1 MLRGTAPFT
10 DLEAKMLIDLNKCI
24 HMDSKRYEYHIKHI
38 ELVRRYLVLLNK
50 KLDIHVNPSKLA
62 FIAYSHDLL
71 KERGLDPSTTKTW
84 KKHEIPQDLNRYI
97 RTHFKILEE
106 FGLED
111 YFNTDIQQHALAAGI
126 FLYEELGIRDKEI
139 LYPVMFHSCPIIDI
153 YQTLPRKVQNI
164 TDITIL
170 ADKLSSNYLR
180 INYKHSEVR
189 VDLDQVV
196 FGSNGKEFNYS
207 LGLFLARVL
216 SQGNS
221 TEKNSQIAT
230 DYYYNR
236 LLESNPLLGSK
247 IDSIKKIGGNKIWQP
262 RKSKVIKM
270 P

>member
-1 MLRGTAPFT
+1 MTTCIGPTT
-10 DLEAKMLIDLNKCI
+10 DFEAKMLVDLTKCI
-24 HMDSKRYEYHIKHI
+24 HMRSKRYEYHIKHI
-38 ELVRRYLVLLNK
+38 ELVRRYLNILNR
-50 KLDIHVNPSKLA
+50 KLDLHINPSKLT
-62 FIAYSHDLL
+62 FIAYAHDLL
-71 KERGLDPSTTKTW
+71 KERGLDPNTTKSW
-84 KKHEIPQDLNRYI
+84 KSHEIPQDLNRYI
-97 RTHFKILEE
+97 RTHLKTLEE

-126 FLYEELGIRDKEI
+126 FLYEELGIKDKEI
-139 LYPVMFHSCPIIDI
+139 LYPVMFHSCPIIDV
-153 YQTLPRKVQNI
+153 YKTLSPKIQNI
-164 TDITIL
+164 IDITIL

-196 FGSNGKEFNYS
+196 FGSNGREFNYS
-207 LGLFLARVL
+207 LGLFLARVI

-221 TEKNSQIAT
+221 NEKNSQLAT
-230 DYYYNR
+230 DYYYNK
-236 LLESNPLLGSK
+236 LSETNPLLGSK